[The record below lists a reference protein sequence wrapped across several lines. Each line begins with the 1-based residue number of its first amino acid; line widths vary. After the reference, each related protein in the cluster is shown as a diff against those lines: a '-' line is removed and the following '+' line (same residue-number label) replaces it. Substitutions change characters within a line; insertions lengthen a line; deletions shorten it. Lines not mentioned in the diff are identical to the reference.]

1 MPHFQSRDLGDALF
15 EVPLV
20 QHPVQVDGRPRTHQP
35 FFFFELAL
43 NRIDHARCR
52 RRQGHGLPAQCQLA
66 PHHLFGGNHQPAIGL
81 AHHLLD
87 AILSTVHGALG
98 LIGLVGAQVDTA
110 VLHVF
115 HDGLPCQIGSHSIS
129 QALHGITIGRQEN
142 QAVAFQPWRIAPL
155 FQHLGGSQQGQRLIL
170 LAVTRIGRQH
180 HQTRPQAKVIG
191 HVGRR
196 RKHMDARK
204 VVALGKHPAHA
215 VAQQRHHVV
224 SVFQVGL
231 AAFHFAA
238 QVGARVKPVA
248 ILFTVEVMQPIT
260 QALDDVL
267 IRAHS
272 LPRLHGTQQDA
283 IHPNASYRLRSV
295 RWRTAQEDG
304 ARHAPRGLQAAKPG
318 VVPVNVCRR

>member
-1 MPHFQSRDLGDALF
+1 
-15 EVPLV
+15 
-20 QHPVQVDGRPRTHQP
+20 
-35 FFFFELAL
+35 
-43 NRIDHARCR
+43 
-52 RRQGHGLPAQCQLA
+52 
-66 PHHLFGGNHQPAIGL
+66 
-81 AHHLLD
+81 
-87 AILSTVHGALG
+87 
-98 LIGLVGAQVDTA
+98 
-110 VLHVF
+110 
-115 HDGLPCQIGSHSIS
+115 
-129 QALHGITIGRQEN
+129 
-142 QAVAFQPWRIAPL
+142 
-155 FQHLGGSQQGQRLIL
+155 
-170 LAVTRIGRQH
+170 
-180 HQTRPQAKVIG
+180 
-191 HVGRR
+191 
-196 RKHMDARK
+196 MDARK

-248 ILFTVEVMQPIT
+248 VLFTVEVMQPIT

-304 ARHAPRGLQAAKPG
+304 ARHAPRGLQAAKSG
-318 VVPVNVCRR
+318 VVPVNVRRC